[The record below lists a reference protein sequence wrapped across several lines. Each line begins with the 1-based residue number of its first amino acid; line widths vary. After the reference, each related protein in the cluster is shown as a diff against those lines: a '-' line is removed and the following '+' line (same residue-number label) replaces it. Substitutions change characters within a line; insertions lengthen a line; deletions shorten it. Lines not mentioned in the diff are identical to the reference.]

1 MVYPHRVMTRRRRL
15 RTRTLVLSLAAT
27 LAGIV
32 ALPVQGAPDPL
43 LQVLRSWDVV
53 IGDGRSGQALPQQVI
68 VVLAAPPAVSL
79 DGADASKIATTTQQ
93 LDLDAI
99 ERAGIWMSIQYRFVN
114 ALNAVSATVRPDQI
128 AQLRAAPEVAGVFP
142 VRRLYPA
149 ATVARHLAALGA
161 AARPLAAGGGDGKGV
176 TVALLDGPIDSS
188 HPYLHDL
195 APGWN
200 AIAGKPQTDSP
211 DPGAAAHATAMAGI
225 VAGRGGP
232 SGLQGVAPA
241 ASLVP
246 IQVLEMQQGALM
258 GTTATLLAGI
268 DRALDPNGDGNLSDH
283 ANVILAPLAEPFAAF
298 GASAETVAA
307 EGVERLGAVLV
318 AAAGNDGATGGRF
331 GTIASPAASPDWL
344 AVGASDGRSSLPTV
358 DVALG
363 TNGIQTGVDAVPL
376 LGALSPKS
384 NTPLPLVLPAGPTK
398 SDGARAPADVVAGT
412 DEGDFL
418 AADGTSLVSGK
429 AVLLPRDGASIAQ
442 RAAAA
447 GAAGASALVLY
458 GDGGG
463 PAGALG
469 LDDRVKLPI
478 AVLPGDQ
485 GATAAA
491 TLLTGGAVTITFST
505 THSDD
510 NPQAGFVTAFSST
523 GLAFDDSIKPDL
535 VAPGVAVTTSAP
547 GGAYL
552 AQSGTSVAAAQ
563 VAGVAALVQQAHPTW
578 TPRTVRGALV
588 GTATPVG
595 DGDGPAAVEAQGGG
609 AVAPARAVAA
619 AVIAEPSSLTFGL
632 ARAAAV
638 KVSRVLT
645 LANTGSATIHV
656 SLALS
661 RDRVDD
667 EGAAVALSGAP
678 SSLAIAP
685 GATVPVPLTL
695 EAHGLPDRTTVIGGW
710 ILVSIDGGG
719 RLRVPWALSRSDDL
733 AAGLIGSAALTPA
746 LVQPTGD
753 GSAATK
759 LALVLGSAKSDGSAR
774 LEIAPVQ
781 RLSVDLY
788 GGSHLLGR
796 LVERHELLPGSYSY
810 GITGIDPS
818 TRKAL
823 VPGIYRLVIDAVSA
837 DDVTS
842 ERQLGFTVSGT

>member
-1 MVYPHRVMTRRRRL
+1 MTRRRL
-15 RTRTLVLSLAAT
+15 RSRTLVLALAAT
-27 LAGIV
+27 LAGV
-32 ALPVQGAPDPL
+32 AVLPVHGAPDPL
-43 LQVLRSWDVV
+43 GPALRSWDVV
-53 IGDGRSGQALPQQVI
+53 IGDGRSGQTLPQQVI
-68 VVLAAPPAVSL
+68 IVLAAPPAVSVE
-79 DGADASKIATTTQQ
+79 GSAASKTAATTQQ
-93 LDLDAI
+93 LDLDALT
-99 ERAGIWMSIQYRFVN
+99 RAGIWMSIQYRFVN

-128 AQLRAAPEVAGVFP
+128 AQLRASPEVAGVYP

-161 AARPLAAGGGDGKGV
+161 DARPLEAGGGDGKGV

-195 APGWN
+195 APSWN
-200 AIAGKPQTDSP
+200 AIAGKPQTADP
-211 DPGAAAHATAMAGI
+211 DPLAAAHATAMAGI
-225 VAGRGGP
+225 VSGRGGP
-232 SGLQGVAPA
+232 TGLHGVAPGA
-241 ASLVP
+241 ALVP

-258 GTTATLLAGI
+258 GTTATLLAGL

-307 EGVERLGAVLV
+307 QGVERAGAVLV

-331 GTIASPAASPDWL
+331 GTIASPAASPGWL

-358 DVALG
+358 NVALG
-363 TNGIQTGVDAVPL
+363 TDGIQKGVDNVPL

-384 NTPLPLVLPAGPTK
+384 DTPIPLALPAGPTQ
-398 SDGARAPADVVAGT
+398 SDGARAPADVVAGS
-412 DEGDFL
+412 DEGDFR
-418 AADGTSLVSGK
+418 ATDGTSLVSGK
-429 AVLLPRDGASIAQ
+429 AVLLPRDGAPIAQ

-447 GAAGASALVLY
+447 GAAGAIALVLY
-458 GDGGG
+458 GDGSA
-463 PAGALG
+463 PAGAFG
-469 LDDRVKLPI
+469 LDDRVQLPI

-505 THSDD
+505 TSTGD
-510 NPQAGFVTAFSST
+510 NPEAGSVAAFSST

-547 GGAYL
+547 GGRYL

-563 VAGVAALVQQAHPTW
+563 VAGVAALVLQAHPTW
-578 TPRTVRGALV
+578 VPQIVQGALV
-588 GTATPVG
+588 GTATAAAGTG
-595 DGDGPAAVEAQGGG
+595 DAPAAVEAQGGG
-609 AVAPARAVAA
+609 VVSPAGAVAA
-619 AVIAEPSSLTFGL
+619 SLVAEPSSLSFGL
-632 ARAAAV
+632 ARAPSV

-645 LANTGSATIHV
+645 LANTSSSTAHV
-656 SLALS
+656 SIALS

-667 EGAAVALSGAP
+667 GDASVALTGVP

-695 EAHGLPDRTTVIGGW
+695 VAHGLPDQSTVIGGW
-710 ILVSIDGGG
+710 ILVSTDGGG
-719 RLRVPWALSRSDDL
+719 GKLRVPWALSRSDDL
-733 AAGLIGSAALTPA
+733 AAGLIGSAALVPA
-746 LVQPTGD
+746 LVQPAAD
-753 GSAATK
+753 GNAATK
-759 LALVLGSAKSDGSAR
+759 LSLVLGSAKSNGVAR

-788 GGSHLLGR
+788 RESRLLGR
-796 LVERHELLPGSYSY
+796 LVERHELLPGSYRY
-810 GITGIDPS
+810 GITGIDP
-818 TRKAL
+818 TTGKAL
-823 VPGIYRLVIDAVSA
+823 TPGIYRLVIDAVSA

-842 ERQLGFTVSGT
+842 ERQLGFTVAG